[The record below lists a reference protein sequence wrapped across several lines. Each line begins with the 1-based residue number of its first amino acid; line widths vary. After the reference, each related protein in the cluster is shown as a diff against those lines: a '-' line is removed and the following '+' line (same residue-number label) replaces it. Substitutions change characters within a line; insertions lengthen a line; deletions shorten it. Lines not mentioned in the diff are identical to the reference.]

1 MTFLVTEDF
10 SYGVGF
16 IIASTVINF
25 EVEKKNFKPL
35 DSSRVKNKYH

>member
-16 IIASTVINF
+16 IIAPTVINF
-25 EVEKKNFKPL
+25 EVEKKKFQT
-35 DSSRVKNKYH
+35 SRL